1 MSFANSEILPALGGW
16 FNPLIGR
23 QPFVKEQVDANQN
36 ATLHRFQILEDHLA
50 SNQIAVRGDGAV
62 YLVGDSLTL
71 ADLFVAGIAA
81 GAFMFFL
88 DGEWRK
94 EHPACTEWFERVAGL
109 EIMEA
114 VVGKAVLTEQMM
126 PSVPPGRR
134 G

>member
-23 QPFVKEQVDANQN
+23 QRFVKEDVDANQN
-36 ATLHRFQILEDHLA
+36 ATLKRFQILEEHLA
-50 SNQIAVRGDGAV
+50 SNQTAVKGDDAV

-71 ADLFVAGIAA
+71 ADLFVAGIVA

-88 DGEWRK
+88 DRNWRA

-109 EIMEA
+109 EMMEA
-114 VVGKAVLTEQMM
+114 VVGKAVLTEQAM
-126 PSVPPGRR
+126 PSVSPAGRE
-134 G
+134 